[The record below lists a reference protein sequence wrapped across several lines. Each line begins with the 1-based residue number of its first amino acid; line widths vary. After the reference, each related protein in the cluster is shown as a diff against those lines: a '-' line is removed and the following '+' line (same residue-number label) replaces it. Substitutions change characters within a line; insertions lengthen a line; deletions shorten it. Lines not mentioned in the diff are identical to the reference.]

1 MSEYVEDQK
10 TCLIISDTHDI
21 RVYMREKKVKS
32 YNLKINLQLKLSVS
46 CEKLS

>member
-21 RVYMREKKVKS
+21 RVHMREKKVK
-32 YNLKINLQLKLSVS
+32 ILQFKN
-46 CEKLS
+46 KFAT

>member
-21 RVYMREKKVKS
+21 RVYMREKKVK
-32 YNLKINLQLKLSVS
+32 ILQFKN
-46 CEKLS
+46 KFAT